1 MNKTNLL
8 INKDD
13 LIKLEQAVH
22 LLESPSLVIQM
33 SNAIAAFGN
42 KIPFSLPSETK
53 KKIVGIA
60 ESALHSVFDIAS
72 LTMEDKKQDSSPWVH
87 KIAAAAAG
95 GAGGFF
101 GMASILVELP
111 ISTTIMMRS
120 ILDIARA
127 EGFPLKEDRTRLECI
142 KVFGLEG
149 NKSTEDDNAESGYY
163 SSRIAL
169 DGITQYAIKAAN
181 EAIAAAA
188 EKAAAKA
195 AGKAMESVTEKSVG
209 ETIIK
214 LIQAVA
220 SRLGVTLTE
229 QAAAKSIPIL
239 GAVAG
244 SVLNTMFT
252 NYYQDMAR
260 GHFTVIKLEEK
271 YSQETIQELYNNIY
285 KEMKQK
291 KRLK

>member
-1 MNKTNLL
+1 MNKTNLS
-8 INKDD
+8 INKND

-33 SNAIAAFGN
+33 SNAIAEFGN

-60 ESALHSVFDIAS
+60 ESALHSIFDVANF
-72 LTMEDKKQDSSPWVH
+72 TMEDKQKDSSPWVH

-101 GMASILVELP
+101 GMAAILVELP

-127 EGFPLKEDRTRLECI
+127 EGLSLKDDRTRLECI

-149 NKSTEDDNAESGYY
+149 NKSIEDDNAESGYY

-188 EKAAAKA
+188 EKAA
-195 AGKAMESVTEKSVG
+195 GKAMEGVTEKSVG

-271 YSQETIQELYNNIY
+271 YSQEMIQELYNNIY

-291 KRLK
+291 KCLK